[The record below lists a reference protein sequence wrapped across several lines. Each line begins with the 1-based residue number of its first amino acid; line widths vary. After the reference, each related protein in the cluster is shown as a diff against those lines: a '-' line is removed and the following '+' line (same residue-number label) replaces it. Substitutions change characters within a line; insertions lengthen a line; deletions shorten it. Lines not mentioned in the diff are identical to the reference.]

1 MINLNE
7 LGRKISI
14 MAPVCAYYKALLV
27 KTSQTEA
34 GDGKDSC
41 LVSVCPSAKAVKS
54 S

>member
-27 KTSQTEA
+27 KTSQHNNNKMN
-34 GDGKDSC
+34 G
-41 LVSVCPSAKAVKS
+41 LS
-54 S
+54 SL